1 MRKAIKTMNHFPQGL
16 PRKEGES
23 VWGLAGGKGQA
34 GEQDSRPR
42 QRSPGLK
49 GRKGETGILKY

>member
-16 PRKEGES
+16 RRKEGES

-34 GEQDSRPR
+34 AEQDGRPR
-42 QRSPGLK
+42 KRAPGLK